1 MTAKVYQF
9 RSKEDRKPKTK
20 KQPPTVFEKSN
31 MDIFRDVMDDVLGEW
46 QAAAGRD
53 QLNEYI
59 IKKIPAVVRSSP
71 RTDYVKDITELSC
84 VEQRL
89 QMKIAIFYPGCTTG
103 NKIGWLA
110 AFHINKEI
118 FATPPDMASEGYARA
133 ICIVLFVE
141 FSRHMK
147 SLGRI

>member
-9 RSKEDRKPKTK
+9 RSREDRKPKTK
-20 KQPPTVFEKSN
+20 KQPPTVFAKSN
-31 MDIFRDVMDDVLGEW
+31 TDIYKDVMDDVLGEW

-59 IKKIPAVVRSSP
+59 IKKIPAAARSIP
-71 RTDYVKDITELSC
+71 GTEYVKNLNELSD

-89 QMKIAIFYPGCTTG
+89 KMRVAVFYPGCTST

-110 AFHINKEI
+110 AFHTDKDI

-141 FSRHMK
+141 FNRHMK
-147 SLGRI
+147 SLGRT